1 MGMAANE
8 RTSQKKQPNLMDYFD
23 WIDVWVSFG
32 FVIRKQIKN
41 VENDKKKAHI

>member
-1 MGMAANE
+1 
-8 RTSQKKQPNLMDYFD
+8 MDYFD

-41 VENDKKKAHI
+41 VENDKKKSTHMNKKLGADKLAGS